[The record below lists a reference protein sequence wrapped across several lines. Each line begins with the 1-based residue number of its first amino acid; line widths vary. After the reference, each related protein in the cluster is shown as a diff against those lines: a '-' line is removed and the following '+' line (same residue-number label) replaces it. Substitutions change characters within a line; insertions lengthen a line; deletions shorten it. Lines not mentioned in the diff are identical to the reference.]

1 MPRVRQIVL
10 QLGLIEVL
18 EAPKDL
24 SETNIDVLH
33 IMCPLKEDLVLHE
46 TIDEKKLTSYNR
58 SGI

>member
-1 MPRVRQIVL
+1 MPRVRQNVL

-46 TIDEKKLTSYNR
+46 TIDEKMLTSYNR
-58 SGI
+58 SGR